1 MKTVGILGGLGPLAG
16 AHFYKRIVEMTP
28 ASDDHEHIPIV
39 LISDPSIP
47 SRIRHLEGTGES
59 PVPKLL
65 DVSNKLL
72 SLGADL
78 IAIPSST
85 TNIYYSELVKLAKI
99 PIISMIEEVT
109 NEISKSSLRRIGI
122 LATTPTR
129 SYQVYE
135 KHFSQAGIHAIYP
148 DDSSQI
154 EVMNIIARVKGNNR
168 GRNKV
173 EVEGTLDDSLLTV
186 SDQIYELACR
196 QWSDSIDGL
205 LLACT
210 EIPVIFP
217 SQKWASNGRTLPKLF
232 SSTDILAVAVVR
244 EAYGY

>member
-16 AHFYKRIVEMTP
+16 AHFYKRIVEMSP
-28 ASDDHEHIPIV
+28 ASDDHEQIPIV

-47 SRIRHLEGTGES
+47 SRILHLEGTGES

-65 DVSNKLL
+65 EVANKLI

-85 TNIYYSELVKLAKI
+85 TNIYYSELIKLVEI
-99 PIISMIEEVT
+99 PIIPMIEEVT

-129 SYQVYE
+129 SYQIYE
-135 KHFSQAGIHAIYP
+135 KHFSQVGIHAIYP
-148 DDSSQI
+148 DDPSQI
-154 EVMNIIARVKGNNR
+154 EVMNIIARVKGDNR

-173 EVEGTLDDSLLTV
+173 EGTLNDSLLTV
-186 SDQIYELACR
+186 SDQIYEVACR
-196 QWSDSIDGL
+196 KWSDSIDGL

-232 SSTDILAVAVVR
+232 SSTDILAAAVVR
-244 EAYGY
+244 EACT